1 MEMNKPTAPIITVI
15 HTGNSNLNRND
26 TGEMEVI
33 EGNDRQQKSMEC
45 IDETTEESN
54 KEKQKDDDQESV
66 IIEEMENNTIEVE
79 EDSGEEEDGERVEL
93 NNTANES
100 FTKATEFVIV
110 NAAKVLAAE
119 VADEAESTN
128 KYPIEDVH
136 IKDELAEAITADL
149 NTNDVLENDPMDLL
163 EINTRSECTSSIR
176 SQDDTEDYGDDV
188 SSAGSSSAQTASSS
202 LSVLDWVRDYPWLLY
217 EEGCEQFGHCLYC
230 DTKINIKSQRSVKQ
244 HGLSLYHKERCE
256 NYLAFQDEEEK
267 NGLSMQ
273 LVEIKEEFGTDSR
286 VEALKLKRKSQS
298 AALNNFNWRRWLMDY
313 PWLERDSA
321 EGTVGYCRYCLIHV
335 NVEFSYL
342 RDRHQEGSKHKEAE
356 KQYEESNK
364 SNEYNQQ
371 DDVSNVIEET
381 PKESTA
387 DVQQKSHKWLEHVKN
402 EPTMVRCKLCSNK
415 MVKNNF
421 LRHLRTNLHENNE
434 KLYLESQKTAKSKE
448 LDQRTGKYQPDWK
461 LYAKNHPWLV
471 PDPTDPSFAYCKY
484 CDKRIIYGSS
494 AAKRAVHENSS
505 QHKLHESEFK
515 KPPRRDHGENQNDKE
530 SERKGDED
538 QSERNGEEE
547 DEEEEEEQDQN
558 EDNDEEDNEE
568 EVEEETNDDEGEEEE
583 EEEADEEDE
592 SQQAKESTDENDSK
606 KRIYRLTEE
615 WINQYSWCKRYN
627 KDPTNYFFCIYC
639 RIPLRAKSSRSKHQ
653 TTSIHISAEKEYLS
667 RQVKRQKFQEKK
679 QGSENPTFYE
689 WAIPLRNNPNNY
701 SCRYCRVRISKNYSK
716 KQHASSKIH
725 QINESIYKNN
735 RRKSLRR
742 DENSNSSQQTKVVTK
757 LTNVAATKKG
767 QTFAKVVI
775 KAPSTV
781 TLIKQWQKKFPWLT
795 YKRSELRS
803 NYGHCKMCESSL
815 FIRSLKH
822 VLRHVRSPKH
832 VNMTKA
838 KKKEKLE
845 KEQEETRDN
854 DTSAKIDK
862 KGPKEELQS
871 SPPPNE
877 ISSQNQTAQS
887 TSAITESPKAF
898 NYKSTIAEL
907 KKRFSWIEKSESPNY
922 AYCRFCNTNI
932 PIKILFLRNHSN
944 SLKHRHSVVNYNTI
958 GGKKANRETQ
968 GQSNAESDNENDKG
982 DNANDMDDDVMIVE
996 ENNEE
1001 ILISEQDENWA
1012 VKSETMDEHEE
1023 LDYLLQRSFNNSQN
1037 KSNAQRNVRKNIG
1050 AVDENPPT
1058 KRIKRSQ
1065 SFRRFND
1072 SNTSLVASLL
1082 TTPLTLASCL
1092 GPLIQQQIQQANST
1106 QTPLSTAAAPE
1117 IQKASSVPQNES
1129 ANTFDLFFKSIS
1141 ETMKKLPIDL
1151 AAEGKLRV
1159 MQIICDLELQAL
1171 KRQQSSVPN
1180 ESSSSNTSGG
1190 AISLATSTSTSVL
1203 PALNSSAIH
1212 DPTTEQNGNSN
1223 ETIITQLNAGADVS
1237 PTSAINLLPTTSIN
1251 PPIVEK
1257 PLAST
1262 DTSPIIGVM
1271 DKNGLQTIQLKTSV
1285 AKQIPRSSSTTTVTS
1300 VANSGIRCIPFKNL
1314 SQATTP
1320 DTNNTKITRIQVPLN
1335 VAGQASNPNANTV
1348 NNSKNL
1354 LNFRNIQ
1361 ITKRIATPPA
1371 SASAPTATSI
1381 SGQPLQQTVSKP
1393 TTVVNK
1399 SPQRT
1404 YITNIQP
1411 QMQRWSCS
1419 VNGATTSHHTPT
1431 SSAVNH
1437 LQQLSS
1443 QQTSTPISKKH

>member
-15 HTGNSNLNRND
+15 HSGHSNLNRTD
-26 TGEMEVI
+26 MGEMKII
-33 EGNDRQQKSMEC
+33 EENDRQQNPAEG
-45 IDETTEESN
+45 IDDTTKEPN
-54 KEKQKDDDQESV
+54 KEKDDDQESV
-66 IIEEMENNTIEVE
+66 IIEEMENNTIDVE
-79 EDSGEEEDGERVEL
+79 EDSGEEGERVEL
-93 NNTANES
+93 NNSANDS

-136 IKDELAEAITADL
+136 IKDELAETITADL
-149 NTNDVLENDPMDLL
+149 NSNDVLENDPMDLL
-163 EINTRSECTSSIR
+163 EINTRSECTSSMR

-202 LSVLDWVRDYPWLLY
+202 SSVLDWVRDYPWLLY

-244 HGLSLYHKERCE
+244 HGLSLYHKERCD

-298 AALNNFNWRRWLMDY
+298 AALNNFNWRRWLIDY

-364 SNEYNQQ
+364 SNESNQQ
-371 DDVSNVIEET
+371 DDVSNAIEEI

-387 DVQQKSHKWLEHVKN
+387 DVQQKSHKWLEHLKN
-402 EPTMVRCKLCSNK
+402 EPTMVRCKLCGNK

-434 KLYLESQKTAKSKE
+434 RLYLESQKTAKSKE
-448 LDQRTGKYQPDWK
+448 LDQRTDKYQPVWK
-461 LYAKNHPWLV
+461 EYAKSHPWLV

-515 KPPRRDHGENQNDKE
+515 KPSRREPGDNQNAKE
-530 SERKGDED
+530 VERKGDED
-538 QSERNGEEE
+538 QAERNE
-547 DEEEEEEQDQN
+547 DEDEEEEEQDQDG
-558 EDNDEEDNEE
+558 DNDDDDDDDDNEA
-568 EVEEETNDDEGEEEE
+568 EVEEETNDDEAEDDEED
-583 EEEADEEDE
+583 EADEEDE
-592 SQQAKESTDENDSK
+592 SQQAKESADENDSK

-615 WINQYSWCKRYN
+615 WINQYSWCRRYN

-667 RQVKRQKFQEKK
+667 RQVKRQKFQERK
-679 QGSENPTFYE
+679 QGSENSTFFE
-689 WAIPLRNNPNNY
+689 WAIPLRNNPNSY

-735 RRKSLRR
+735 RRKSVRK
-742 DENSNSSQQTKVVTK
+742 DENSNSSQQTSKVVTK
-757 LTNVAATKKG
+757 LTNVATSKKG

-845 KEQEETRDN
+845 KEQEEAREN
-854 DTSAKIDK
+854 GTSAKIDK
-862 KGPKEELQS
+862 KGPKEEVQS

-877 ISSQNQTAQS
+877 SSSQNQTTQS
-887 TSAITESPKAF
+887 TSAITESPKAI

-922 AYCRFCNTNI
+922 AYCHFCNTNI

-944 SLKHRHSVVNYNTI
+944 SLKHRHCVVNYNTI
-958 GGKKANRETQ
+958 GGKKTITETQ
-968 GQSNAESDNENDKG
+968 GQNNAESDNENDKG
-982 DNANDMDDDVMIVE
+982 DNDNDMDDDVMIVE

-1037 KSNAQRNVRKNIG
+1037 KSNTPRNVRKHIA

-1065 SFRRFND
+1065 SFRRLND

-1092 GPLIQQQIQQANST
+1092 GPLIQQQIQQQANIA
-1106 QTPLSTAAAPE
+1106 QTPLSTTAAPE
-1117 IQKASSVPQNES
+1117 IPKTSSVPQNES
-1129 ANTFDLFFKSIS
+1129 ANTYDLFFKSIS
-1141 ETMKKLPIDL
+1141 ETMKKLPVDL
-1151 AAEGKLRV
+1151 AAEGKFRV
-1159 MQIICDLELQAL
+1159 MQIICELELQAH
-1171 KRQQSSVPN
+1171 KRQQNSQPN
-1180 ESSSSNTSGG
+1180 ESSSSNNSGG
-1190 AISLATSTSTSVL
+1190 GISQATSTSTSVL
-1203 PALNSSAIH
+1203 PPLNSSSIH
-1212 DPTTEQNGNSN
+1212 DHTTEQNGNSS
-1223 ETIITQLNAGADVS
+1223 ETNLTQLNVGADVL
-1237 PTSAINLLPTTSIN
+1237 PTSAVNLLPLPSIN
-1251 PPIVEK
+1251 PPIVEN
-1257 PLAST
+1257 PVAST

-1285 AKQIPRSSSTTTVTS
+1285 AKQIPRSTTSTTVTS
-1300 VANSGIRCIPFKNL
+1300 VSNSGIRCIPFKNL

-1320 DTNNTKITRIQVPLN
+1320 DANNTKVTRIQVPLN
-1335 VAGQASNPNANTV
+1335 VAGQPPNPNVNTV
-1348 NNSKNL
+1348 NNSKSL

-1361 ITKRIATPPA
+1361 ITKRIATPPT
-1371 SASAPTATSI
+1371 STATSI
-1381 SGQPLQQTVSKP
+1381 SGQPLQQTASKP
-1393 TTVVNK
+1393 TAVNNK

-1419 VNGATTSHHTPT
+1419 VNGATTPHHTPT